1 MSNFP
6 KATQLGRSRVGIQTH
21 AFDPSTPCLNDYKG
35 ISRLLFSW
43 MLTILR
49 DNTPWVKCGFGDP
62 TEALLLA
69 VPAVCWPE
77 GLLYLKELVK
87 LRLSMK

>member
-1 MSNFP
+1 
-6 KATQLGRSRVGIQTH
+6 
-21 AFDPSTPCLNDYKG
+21 
-35 ISRLLFSW
+35 
-43 MLTILR
+43 MLTIHC
-49 DNTPWVKCGFGDP
+49 DNTLWVKCGFGDP

>member
-1 MSNFP
+1 
-6 KATQLGRSRVGIQTH
+6 
-21 AFDPSTPCLNDYKG
+21 
-35 ISRLLFSW
+35 
-43 MLTILR
+43 MLTILC
-49 DNTPWVKCGFGDP
+49 DNTLWVKCGFGDP

-87 LRLSMK
+87 LRLSMKLVTCQRLQEVAETELQPRSQCNIPLCFSK